1 MWLFMNITKRNDAHY
16 SLQTPQCEEEGKKR
30 KCAKYHTLE
39 GKWERNA
46 IPNKLPIY
54 IIHNNA

>member
-1 MWLFMNITKRNDAHY
+1 MLITHY
-16 SLQTPQCEEEGKKR
+16 KPLNVKKKEKKR